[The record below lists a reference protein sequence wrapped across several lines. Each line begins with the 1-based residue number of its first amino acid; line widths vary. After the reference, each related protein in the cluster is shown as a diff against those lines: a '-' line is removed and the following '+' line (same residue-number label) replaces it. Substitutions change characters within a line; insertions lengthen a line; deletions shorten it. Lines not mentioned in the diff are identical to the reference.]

1 MLLMDKLAVASTE
14 EDALD
19 FLQVE
24 EISVVEVTTE
34 EALSSEDV
42 DVVLVQDVDMCCVKF
57 VEEQV
62 T

>member
-1 MLLMDKLAVASTE
+1 MLLMDRLAVASTE

-24 EISVVEVTTE
+24 EILVEEVTTE
-34 EALSSEDV
+34 EDLSSEDV
-42 DVVLVQDVDMCCVKF
+42 DVVLVHDVDVCCVKS